1 MDQLLTLQA
10 GVVSRRQLLAAGRA
24 PHDVRRL
31 LRRRDLTLVHPG
43 VYVDHTGPLTWLQ
56 QAWAAVLL
64 LEPAALSHD
73 SAVRAYVD
81 RGDRAQPAGV
91 LHVAVERERGRVS
104 VPGIRVHRLTGLS
117 HRVQWNAAPPR
128 IRLEEALVDLAAQAR
143 DDMTAVAVLA
153 DAVQAR
159 RTTAPRLRAT
169 VAARQRVA
177 RRAFL
182 LGVLTDIAE
191 GTCSVLE
198 HGYLTRVE
206 RAHGL
211 PRGRRQAGGR
221 SVFRDVLYDDFGQ
234 VVELDGRMF
243 HDSARQR
250 DADLDRDLEAAVQGL
265 GTVRL
270 GWGQVFGRPCQTA
283 ERLAVLL
290 RVRGWTGQ
298 LRGCRECG

>member
-1 MDQLLTLQA
+1 M
-10 GVVSRRQLLAAGRA
+10 SRRQLLEAGHA

-56 QAWAAVLL
+56 EAWSAVLL
-64 LEPAALSHD
+64 FEPAALSHD

-81 RGDRAQPAGV
+81 RDGRPQPSDV
-91 LHVAVERERGRVS
+91 LHVAVERERGRVN
-104 VPGIRVHRLTGLS
+104 VPGIRVHRMTGLPG
-117 HRVQWNAAPPR
+117 RVQWNAAPPR
-128 IRLEEALVDLAAQAR
+128 VRLEEALVDLAAGAR
-143 DDMTAVAVLA
+143 DDMAAVAVLA

-159 RTTAPRLRAT
+159 RTTALRLRAT
-169 VAARQRVA
+169 VEARERVA

-182 LGVLTDIAE
+182 VGVLTDIAE

-211 PRGRRQAGGR
+211 PRGRRQAGAR
-221 SVFRDVLYDDFGQ
+221 SVFRDVLYGDFHQ

-250 DADLDRDLEAAVQGL
+250 DADLDRDLEAALQGL

-270 GWGQVFGRPCQTA
+270 GWGQVFARPCLTA
-283 ERLAVLL
+283 ERLAALL
-290 RVRGWTGQ
+290 RVRGWRGAVG
-298 LRGCRECG
+298 GCRECR